1 MPGTVE
7 MTELK
12 RDNRMAAFSML
23 IERESLTRS
32 DVCASTGLSTPTV
45 MKIFDFFERQRL
57 VVQVEGQPSLSAIG
71 RRPVHYRLNSR
82 ENQALCLS
90 YRGGQCIAG
99 HVALGGEILR
109 TVSYPCSE
117 NMAHFMQEEL
127 YAILDDCLR
136 AGSEEMKCIGIALP
150 AIVTKNEISY
160 APYHGIS
167 SPLSLQETRERLQ
180 ERYRLPVI
188 FENDT
193 NAAAVGEFSCRRGEG
208 IRNMAYIALN
218 EGVGAGLILN
228 QQLYRGSHSFAGEI
242 GYLNTD
248 VHAFS
253 SFGERGGLERR
264 LDQQTLSRRWPL
276 PEHADEQTRDMI
288 GYMADHL
295 ALALSNMQ
303 CILDLNLFVLGG
315 DRVQRHIGMLTEAV
329 NTRLR
334 YLTDSGVACVSEE
347 CRHPVI
353 LGTAQLSRDAWLNEL
368 FRMD

>member
-1 MPGTVE
+1 MPGTLE

-23 IERESLTRS
+23 IENESLTRS

-57 VVQVEGQPSLSAIG
+57 VLQVEGQPSLSAIG
-71 RRPVHYRLNSR
+71 RRPVHYCLNSR
-82 ENQALCLS
+82 ENLALCLS

-99 HVALGGEILR
+99 YVALGGEIVR
-109 TVSYPCSE
+109 TVSHPCSD
-117 NMAHFMQEEL
+117 NMARFVEEEL
-127 YAILDDCLR
+127 YGILDECLR
-136 AGSEEMKCIGIALP
+136 TRPGEVKCIGIALP
-150 AIVTKNEISY
+150 AIVTKSEISY
-160 APYHGIS
+160 APYYGIS
-167 SPLSLQETRERLQ
+167 RPLPLQETQARLQ

-193 NAAAVGEFSCRRGEG
+193 NAAAVGEFSCRRREG

-228 QQLYRGSHSFAGEI
+228 QQLYRGSHSFSGEI

-253 SFGERGGLERR
+253 SFGERGELERR
-264 LDQQTLSRRWPL
+264 LDQQTMSRRWPQ
-276 PEHADEQTRDMI
+276 PEHSDEETRDMI

-315 DRVQRHIGMLTEAV
+315 DRVQPHIAMLTEAV

-334 YLTDSGVACVSEE
+334 YLTGSGVACVSAE
-347 CRHPVI
+347 CQYPVI
-353 LGTAQLSRDAWLNEL
+353 LGTAQLSRDTWLNEL
-368 FRMD
+368 FCMD